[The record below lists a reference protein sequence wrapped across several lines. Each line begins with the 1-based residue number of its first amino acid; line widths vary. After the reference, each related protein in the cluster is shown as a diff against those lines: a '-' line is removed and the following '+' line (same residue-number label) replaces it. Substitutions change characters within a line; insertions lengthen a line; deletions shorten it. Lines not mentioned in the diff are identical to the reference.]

1 MPQFCADRA
10 LVVVG
15 HFRLC
20 GHYGRS
26 AHRARHAGQRN
37 EAAASLNVVFDGDS
51 GQRGRSGEA
60 RDETLGRLDGQAR
73 ATEEGAGRAEAGC
86 LCLADR
92 GEVHGCFVR
101 QPGAGRLGSL
111 PRPRQGPQS
120 AIRQD
125 LCVAGLFAGGTFQLA
140 LLVPSETIL
149 GTLRP
154 LPLIVAR
161 RTACSKM
168 SLHFGSAGN
177 GRGQVRCVGIG
188 AIQIPSTVSLQ
199 PPVPGEARGAERRAA
214 PSGSGP
220 HSSRRRRPGRQ
231 GLPSE
236 VGSSESA
243 RRGGAWRDS

>member
-1 MPQFCADRA
+1 M
-10 LVVVG
+10 
-15 HFRLC
+15 
-20 GHYGRS
+20 
-26 AHRARHAGQRN
+26 RHATRPWGGSTGR
-37 EAAASLNVVFDGDS
+37 
-51 GQRGRSGEA
+51 RGRPRKEPAEQKQVACVWPIEGWEA
-60 RDETLGRLDGQAR
+60 Y
-73 ATEEGAGRAEAGC
+73 
-86 LCLADR
+86 
-92 GEVHGCFVR
+92 GCFVR

-111 PRPRQGPQS
+111 PRPRRGPQS

-140 LLVPSETIL
+140 LLVPSEAIL
-149 GTLRP
+149 GTLMA

-161 RTACSKM
+161 RTDCSQM
-168 SLHFGSAGN
+168 SRLFGSAGN
-177 GRGQVRCVGIG
+177 GRGHVRCVGIG

-220 HSSRRRRPGRQ
+220 HSSRRRRPGHQ
-231 GLPSE
+231 DPPSE